1 MRSSL
6 LIPWCAAVGV
16 MAAGA
21 CGGGGDDGGTRP
33 GPTPTISISISP
45 ANASVVQGG
54 STQTNVTLTRGG
66 GFTGAVAFSVDG
78 APTGVTGTVGDV
90 QNSSATVTIQVGP
103 TVAPQTYALSVRA
116 TGTGVS
122 AATAAFQLTV
132 TAIPSFALSLSP
144 AGGISVEQGRA
155 DNSKTINITRTNYA
169 EAVTLAVEG
178 LPNGVTASFSSNPVS
193 GTSAQLSVIASAGAA
208 LGGPVTSTIR
218 ATGPGNLSATT
229 TVQITVTAAP
239 SFTLAFT
246 PSPATVSVP
255 VGTQDNSKTVTITRT
270 NFTGA
275 ITLSA
280 EGLPNDVTATFA
292 TNPVTGSST
301 VLTLT
306 AAATAV
312 VAGPI
317 TVTIRGTGP
326 APGGGAIE
334 ASTVIALTIDLP
346 IFTMVAPGERHTCA
360 RATNNAI
367 YCWGRNVFGQLGMGL
382 TSQTPSLVP
391 VKVTGGLSFKAVH
404 TGGNHTCGI
413 AHDDRGYC
421 WGAGAEGQLGNGSAA
436 DRASPVEIAGGH
448 RWATLGPLEDAT
460 CGITTLGAT
469 YCWGENPDGQ
479 LGDGTTVPK
488 SSPQLVS
495 GNHTFTSI
503 GRFGGNADDHKCAIE
518 TNGSLWCWGDNLF
531 GQIGDGTSGIDK
543 LIPTLVGS
551 GYKFSAQGDGASCAI
566 TVTGISQC
574 WGENT
579 TGRIGD
585 GTVVSK
591 SVPTPVTTTQ
601 TFVAIGVGQ
610 LHVCAMNTDG
620 VAFCWGSNLKGL
632 LGDGL
637 SISRPLPG
645 VVSGTH
651 VFSDVRTGESHSCGV
666 RRDGKILCWG
676 NNQDGR
682 LGDNS
687 LVDRSVPT
695 LIAPHPP

>member
-1 MRSSL
+1 MRSSF

-16 MAAGA
+16 IAAAA
-21 CGGGGDDGGTRP
+21 CGGGGDDGGTQP
-33 GPTPTISISISP
+33 GPTPSISISVSP
-45 ANASVVQGG
+45 ASASVVQGG
-54 STQTNVTLTRGG
+54 STQTTVTLTRAG
-66 GFTGAVAFSVDG
+66 GFTGAVAYSVDG
-78 APTGVTGTVGDV
+78 APAGVTGTVSDV
-90 QNSSATVTIQVGP
+90 QNSSATVTIQVAA
-103 TVAPQTYALSVRA
+103 TVAPQSYTLTVRA
-116 TGTGVS
+116 SATSVS
-122 AATAAFQLTV
+122 AASATFQLTV
-132 TAIPSFALSLSP
+132 TALPSIALSLSP

-155 DNSKTINITRTNYA
+155 DNSKTVNITRVNYV
-169 EAVTLAVEG
+169 EPVTLTAEG

-193 GTSAQLSVIASAGAA
+193 GASALLSVIASAGAA
-208 LGGPVTSTIR
+208 LGGPVTATIR
-218 ATGPGNLSATT
+218 ATGPGNLSAST

-255 VGTQDNSKTVTITRT
+255 VGTQDNSKSVTITRT

-280 EGLPNDVTATFA
+280 EGLPNDVTAAFA

-306 AAATAV
+306 AAPTAV

-367 YCWGRNVFGQLGMGL
+367 YCWGRNAFGQLGIG
-382 TSQTPSLVP
+382 TKSATTPSLVP
-391 VKVTGGLSFKAVH
+391 VKVLGGLSFKAVH
-404 TGGNHTCGI
+404 SGGNHSCGI
-413 AHDDRGYC
+413 TQDDRAFC
-421 WGAGAEGQLGNGSAA
+421 WGAGGEGQLGNFAGTDSPV
-436 DRASPVEIAGGH
+436 PVEIVNQK
-448 RWATLGPLEDAT
+448 WATLGLEEDAS
-460 CGITTLGAT
+460 CGITLQGVTM
-469 YCWGENPDGQ
+469 CWGENNRGQ
-479 LGDGTTVPK
+479 LGDGTVLPK
-488 SSPQLVS
+488 LGPTLVS
-495 GNHTFTSI
+495 GNHTFTSL
-503 GRFGGNADDHKCAIE
+503 GRFGGNEDDHKCAIE
-518 TNGSLWCWGDNLF
+518 TNGSLWCWGENQF
-531 GQIGDGTSGIDK
+531 GEIGDGTSGIDR
-543 LIPTLVGS
+543 LIPTLVGN
-551 GYKFSAQGDGASCAI
+551 GYKFSAQGDRASCAI
-566 TVTGISQC
+566 TVTGIAQC

-610 LHVCAMNTDG
+610 LHVCAMNADG
-620 VAFCWGSNLKGL
+620 VAFCWGSNVKGL
-632 LGDGL
+632 LGDGTTANSL
-637 SISRPLPG
+637 VPVAVAG
-645 VVSGTH
+645 GN

-687 LVDRSVPT
+687 LTDRSVPT